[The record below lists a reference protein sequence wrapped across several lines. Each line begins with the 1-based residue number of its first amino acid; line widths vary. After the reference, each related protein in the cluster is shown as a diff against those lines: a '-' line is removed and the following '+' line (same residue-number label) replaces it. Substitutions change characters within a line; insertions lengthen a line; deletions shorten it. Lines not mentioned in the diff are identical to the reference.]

1 MGRDGRRARSVLGG
15 AGPRALAWLW
25 LACVAGVAA
34 GAQCDGP
41 HSAGYRVLHD
51 DSGRPIAVWYPSASP
66 ERLTE
71 YAAGGFKGR
80 IAKDAPALGCPGT
93 PLVLF
98 SHGLGGCGV
107 QSVYVTESLA
117 RRGYVVAAP
126 DHRDASLCSIEPAR
140 ASAYREAVV
149 QPSFLEPE
157 KWTDRTH
164 RDRRNDLLAAIDA
177 VAADGQLRPIV
188 DATRIGAI
196 GHSLGGYAVLGLAG
210 AWPAWKYHAVAAVV
224 AMSPYLA
231 PFLAHDSLKTVDV
244 PVMYQGAVLDW
255 GITPALEGPA
265 GAYARTR
272 PPKYFVKLRGGTHFE
287 WTNLICAD
295 QPDVATCLK
304 VRPNAD
310 LIARYAIAFLD
321 RHLKARH
328 PLLLESSGTGVDRYQ
343 FAVP

>member
-1 MGRDGRRARSVLGG
+1 VGRDGRRTRSVLG
-15 AGPRALAWLW
+15 AVGPRALAWLW
-25 LACVAGVAA
+25 LACVAGAAA
-34 GAQCDGP
+34 GARCDGP

-51 DSGRPIAVWYPSASP
+51 DRGGPIAVWYPSAQP

-71 YAAGGFKGR
+71 YVVGGFNGR
-80 IAKDAPALGCPGT
+80 IAKDAPALDCPGT
-93 PLVLF
+93 PLLLF

-126 DHRDASLCSIEPAR
+126 DHRDASLCAIERAR
-140 ASAYREAVV
+140 ANREGVA

-164 RDRRNDLLAAIDA
+164 LDRRNDLLAAIEVVTADA
-177 VAADGQLRPIV
+177 HLRQIV

-231 PFLAHDSLKTVDV
+231 PFLAHDSLKAIDV
-244 PVMYQGAVLDW
+244 PVMYQGAVFDW
-255 GITPALEGPA
+255 GITPALEGPH

-287 WTNLICAD
+287 WTNLLCAD

-304 VRPNAD
+304 VHPNAS
-310 LIARYAIAFLD
+310 LVARYAIAFFD
-321 RHLKARH
+321 RHLKGRH
-328 PLLLESSGTGVDRYQ
+328 ALLLESSGTGVDRYL